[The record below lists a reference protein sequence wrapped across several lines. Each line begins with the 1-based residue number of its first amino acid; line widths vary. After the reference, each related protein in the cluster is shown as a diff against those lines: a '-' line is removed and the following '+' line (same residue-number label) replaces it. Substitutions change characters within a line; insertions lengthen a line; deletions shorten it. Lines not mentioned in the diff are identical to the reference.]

1 MNGKHFIGNQQLSR
15 KLIGRT
21 KEALRQ
27 RNVQFAQAHG
37 DASDEALLDYVRSEA
52 ARFGGWQNVITSAGL
67 PSPKK
72 QKPTSKRQIFKEE
85 FPLLE
90 IQGVSADAGW
100 FTSYVSFLT
109 HTKTIDF
116 LVHYKK
122 ERYQAIVRVLNEAIK
137 TAVNHYN
144 DNTLVYNPDDTVT
157 VVTCAGCGAT
167 NILQKSTIKPC
178 AYCGR
183 SLSSE

>member
-1 MNGKHFIGNQQLSR
+1 M
-15 KLIGRT
+15 
-21 KEALRQ
+21 
-27 RNVQFAQAHG
+27 
-37 DASDEALLDYVRSEA
+37 
-52 ARFGGWQNVITSAGL
+52 
-67 PSPKK
+67 
-72 QKPTSKRQIFKEE
+72 
-85 FPLLE
+85 E

-178 AYCGR
+178 AYCGG

>member
-1 MNGKHFIGNQQLSR
+1 MRADIKLALKQFQIKTWGNRGRIKSVQLEILPEEIVHYIAPTNIVIR
-15 KLIGRT
+15 KKESADVVRRPGILLITNFRVLFYNRISN
-21 KEALRQ
+21 E
-27 RNVQFAQAHG
+27 
-37 DASDEALLDYVRSEA
+37 
-52 ARFGGWQNVITSAGL
+52 
-67 PSPKK
+67 
-72 QKPTSKRQIFKEE
+72 IFKEE

-178 AYCGR
+178 TYCGR